1 MEAVLSAVV
10 IAVGLAFITRA
21 LGSQL
26 KALQRVEE
34 YAVLTEL
41 AQQAMRTMEVD
52 VQAGKPPRGPQ
63 DGSFDE
69 PYQAYRWKLSAIEIE
84 DLDLPLD
91 VSRVTLSVQRTDR
104 PSATY
109 SVQAV
114 WPSSVVPGA
123 P

>member
-26 KALQRVEE
+26 QALQRVEE
-34 YAVLTEL
+34 YAVLVEL
-41 AQQAMRTMEVD
+41 AQQALRTMEVD

-69 PYQAYRWKLSAIEIE
+69 PYQAYRWALSAATL
-84 DLDLPLD
+84 DVPDLPFE
-91 VSRVTLSVQRTDR
+91 VRHVTLSVQRTDR

-114 WPSSVVPGA
+114 WPESLVP
-123 P
+123 